1 MPPYQLSG
9 DLLQATFATLT
20 EPPPGASPAW
30 REARN
35 TRLIQEIPA
44 SKPADAG
51 QARIAAR
58 ILIVRD
64 LADTVTTEIHTPGV
78 TMQQMSGV
86 TRTTAGLLRTAV
98 SLDRSP
104 RQHQQKP
111 MPFPDVAVEEPVDLP
126 AVDAAWRRK
135 AVQPDAPPN
144 PSPAHQPTHAAPQ
157 APRDTATQPEPP
169 TDQPAAAASSADAA
183 TTPQRTI
190 AKLDEGPGRT
200 RMQPARQPGPPGAKT
215 APEMPAAPSR
225 PSGLDPAAMPNSRC
239 HPHGGKCIT
248 AHLKR
253 PRQQPPASPPIGCLH
268 PPATTL
274 CAQSTGDRPR
284 TPTNCGYRYTRR
296 HCHVCKSPN
305 QPRATPANPPP
316 PAACPT
322 PASQPP
328 TAKSL
333 PAFTCVHPR
342 QNCLALGDNAASP
355 ALHRR
360 INRAQPAR
368 EPPAPPLGIG
378 MRPLRRN
385 PYAQSANRSP
395 HRRHAPSALQLGRRG
410 QEARAEA
417 VSLAPWCHA
426 APLRHA
432 IALTQAAKR
441 AAPVTQRAAA
451 DARCATR
458 VVMRTA
464 RAPAVPGQPP
474 AATPCA
480 QRAASA
486 LPPPGQHSPAH
497 RLWCG
502 PRHRTSAGASAVPG
516 NAKSPRAKSACAS
529 SSTDNL
535 WRRQRPA
542 KRSRLD
548 LPVLI
553 P

>member
-104 RQHQQKP
+104 RQHQHQHQQKP
-111 MPFPDVAVEEPVDLP
+111 MPFPDVAVEEPVDPP

-274 CAQSTGDRPR
+274 CAQSTGDRPT
-284 TPTNCGYRYTRR
+284 TPTNRGTGTPVESAMFAKVRTNPAQRR
-296 HCHVCKSPN
+296 
-305 QPRATPANPPP
+305 QIRRRPRRAPPR
-316 PAACPT
+316 
-322 PASQPP
+322 PASR
-328 TAKSL
+328 
-333 PAFTCVHPR
+333 PR
-342 QNCLALGDNAASP
+342 QNPYPRSLAFIRDKI
-355 ALHRR
+355 ALPSATTR
-360 INRAQPAR
+360 Q
-368 EPPAPPLGIG
+368 APP
-378 MRPLRRN
+378 
-385 PYAQSANRSP
+385 S
-395 HRRHAPSALQLGRRG
+395 
-410 QEARAEA
+410 
-417 VSLAPWCHA
+417 
-426 APLRHA
+426 
-432 IALTQAAKR
+432 T
-441 AAPVTQRAAA
+441 
-451 DARCATR
+451 
-458 VVMRTA
+458 
-464 RAPAVPGQPP
+464 
-474 AATPCA
+474 
-480 QRAASA
+480 
-486 LPPPGQHSPAH
+486 
-497 RLWCG
+497 
-502 PRHRTSAGASAVPG
+502 GASTG
-516 NAKSPRAKSACAS
+516 
-529 SSTDNL
+529 
-535 WRRQRPA
+535 
-542 KRSRLD
+542 RSRLGNPRPRHSASACD
-548 LPVLI
+548 PSAATRTPRAPNHRRTAATRPLPCNLAAEGRRRAPRQFPSPPGATPPPCVT
-553 P
+553 PSR